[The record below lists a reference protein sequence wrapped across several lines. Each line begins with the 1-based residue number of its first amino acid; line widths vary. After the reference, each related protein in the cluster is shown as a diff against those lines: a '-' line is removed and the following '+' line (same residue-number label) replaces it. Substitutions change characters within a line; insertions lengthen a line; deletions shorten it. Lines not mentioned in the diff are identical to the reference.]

1 MHRKR
6 TDAIFSLSNMSHE
19 MRTPLNVI
27 IGMCDIAR
35 RHIDDQEKVEECLL
49 KISVAGERL
58 TQLVNNILDMSK
70 IEQGKLK
77 IAEDDFNIDS
87 MMEELD
93 TLLSPLAAEKR
104 IVLSISSKD
113 VVNKNVIGD
122 YGHILQVMINL
133 ASNSIK
139 YTPQGGFVKVWVEE
153 IENSYR
159 DKVSYRFICQDNGIG
174 MSEEFQKHVFEA
186 FSRAEDKRIQKI
198 GGAGL
203 GMSIVKEIMDALG
216 GSIHIDSTLDM
227 GTTVNITMDFKAT
240 CGKDKVVDI
249 QEFKSQQLRQL
260 KDRKI
265 ILVAEDMEDNRDV
278 LTTFLED
285 MGFEVDVAEN
295 GEEVVDM
302 FMESEEGYYKAIL
315 MDIEMPVMDGCQATL
330 MIRGLNRFDSNL
342 PIIAM
347 TACAFE
353 EDEDEA
359 RGSGMDD
366 YLTKPLTMNRLEEKL
381 KRWTTESVAQQ

>member
-1 MHRKR
+1 MHREK

-35 RHIDDQEKVEECLL
+35 HHIDDREKVEECLL

-70 IEQGKLK
+70 IEQGKFA

-93 TLLSPLAAEKR
+93 ALLHPLAAEKR

-113 VVNKNVIGD
+113 VVNKNIIGD

-133 ASNSIK
+133 ASNAIK
-139 YTPQGGFVKVWVEE
+139 YTPQGGFVKIWVAET
-153 IENSYR
+153 ENPYK
-159 DKVSYRFICQDNGIG
+159 DQVSYQFLCQDNGIG
-174 MSEEFQKHVFEA
+174 MSEEFQEHVFEV
-186 FSRAEDKRIQKI
+186 FSRAEDKRVQKI

-203 GMSIVKEIMDALG
+203 GMSIVKEIVDALG
-216 GSIHIDSTLDM
+216 GRIHIDSALNM
-227 GTTVNITMDFKAT
+227 GTTVNVTMDFKAAN
-240 CGKDKVVDI
+240 GKDKVTDI
-249 QEFKSQQLRQL
+249 HEFKIQQIRQL

-265 ILVAEDMEDNRDV
+265 VLIAEDMEDNREV
-278 LTTFLED
+278 LTMFLEY
-285 MGFEVDVAEN
+285 MGFEVDAAEN
-295 GEEVVDM
+295 GEDVVDM

-330 MIRGLNRFDSNL
+330 MIRGLNRSDSNL

-353 EDEDEA
+353 EDEEEA
-359 RGSGMDD
+359 RKAGMDD
-366 YLTKPLTMNRLEEKL
+366 YLTKPLTMSRLEEKL
-381 KRWTTESVAQQ
+381 KSWITESVAQ